1 MSDYQWYPGH
11 MTKAHRMMKESV
23 RAVDMVVELADAR
36 IPLSSRNPDI
46 ETLTG
51 KKKRLLILNKE
62 DLADPVRTK
71 EWLQFFRER
80 GEYAIAFNAKKNS
93 GGEKVTDAMRR
104 MLSDRI
110 ARDRE
115 KGVRPVVSAMIAGIP
130 NVGKSALIN
139 CLAKRALTKTANRP
153 GVTRGKQWISLADDV
168 RLLDTP
174 GILWPKFEDQTVG
187 MRLAMIGS
195 MNDVNLDLQTLALGL
210 VRALRGD
217 YNGIFENTYGFSA
230 EDIRDLAE
238 EEHLTGEDAAVIG
251 MVAKKRG
258 CVMRGG
264 VPDYDKASV
273 VLLTDFR
280 NGRLGRVTLEK
291 PDAAEE

>member
-51 KKKRLLILNKE
+51 KKKRLLVLNKE

-71 EWLQFFRER
+71 EWLAFFRER
-80 GEYAIAFNAKKNS
+80 GEYAISFHANKNS
-93 GGEKVTDAMRR
+93 GGEKVTAAMRE
-104 MLSDRI
+104 LLADRI

-139 CLAKRALTKTANRP
+139 CLAKRALTKTANKP
-153 GVTRGKQWISLADDV
+153 GVTRGKQWISLAGDV

-195 MNDVNLDLQTLALGL
+195 MNDVNLDLQTLALEL
-210 VRALRGD
+210 VRALNRD
-217 YNGIFENTYGFSA
+217 YNGIIENTYGFTA
-230 EDIRDLAE
+230 EEIRDLAE
-238 EEHLTGEDAAVIG
+238 EERLTGEDAAVIG

-264 VPDYDKASV
+264 VPDYDKASA

-280 NGRLGRVTLEK
+280 NGRLGRLTLEMPETAGK
-291 PDAAEE
+291 